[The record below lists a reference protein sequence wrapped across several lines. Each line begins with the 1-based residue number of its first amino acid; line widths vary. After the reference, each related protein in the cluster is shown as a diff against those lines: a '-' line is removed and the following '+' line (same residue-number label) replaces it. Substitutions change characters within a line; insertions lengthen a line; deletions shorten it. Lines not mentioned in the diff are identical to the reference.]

1 MDVLSLCTDLASSTR
16 KFMFW
21 LTQLEADS
29 IERKHYD
36 EILRCSIRKSG
47 EICLVLCYN
56 KKMFNLSGSAGW
68 DADPYLLVMTI
79 KACSS

>member
-1 MDVLSLCTDLASSTR
+1 
-16 KFMFW
+16 MFW
-21 LTQLEADS
+21 QTQLEVDS
-29 IERKHYD
+29 VERKLYD
-36 EILRCSIRKSG
+36 EILRCLIRKSR

-68 DADPYLLVMTI
+68 HADPYLSVMTI